1 MNVITI
7 SGKAQSGKDTTAK
20 LLKEQLEDMGYS
32 VLITHYADLLKYQAK
47 TLFGWNGE
55 KDEVGRSLLQRLGT
69 DIVRKKNENYWVQYV
84 IDMLKMY
91 CDEWDFVIIPD
102 ARFENEI
109 IAVKNCFPTIAVRVY
124 SDNYNN
130 GLTDEQK
137 KHPSETA
144 LDNFKFDYEILNNS
158 RTMED
163 LKSRVNLFV
172 QEIVR

>member
-1 MNVITI
+1 
-7 SGKAQSGKDTTAK
+7 
-20 LLKEQLEDMGYS
+20 
-32 VLITHYADLLKYQAK
+32 
-47 TLFGWNGE
+47 
-55 KDEVGRSLLQRLGT
+55 
-69 DIVRKKNENYWVQYV
+69 
-84 IDMLKMY
+84 MLKMY